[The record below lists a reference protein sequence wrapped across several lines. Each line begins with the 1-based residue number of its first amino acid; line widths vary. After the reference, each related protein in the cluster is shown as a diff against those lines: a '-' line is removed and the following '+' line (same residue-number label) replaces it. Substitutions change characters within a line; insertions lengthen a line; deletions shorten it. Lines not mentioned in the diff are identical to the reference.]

1 MKEKDKEILLYQE
14 HLEYDTYRVIVQAKR
29 TNENKPNFVSNQKA
43 GQLIGEKVTERANV
57 TEIRRLHRGKLLV
70 VCSSAKTANE
80 IVSDPEIR
88 SLYNPFIPFAYV
100 RRTAVLRDIDDD
112 FDDATLLENIDAR
125 QYRILSVQRLN
136 RRVVNEGEVT
146 FVKTRSVKVTF
157 EGQEMPAYVRLFYC
171 RIECVP
177 FTQRVVQCFNCARFG
192 HTSKFCKNNPL
203 CKICFQPM
211 VDNDHQCVVAPVTC
225 INCKGGHKPL
235 EPCCP
240 ELNRQKKIKELQS
253 TRNLDFHEAAQF
265 VPSVRSSPYA
275 VKTQN
280 SFAALELR
288 NEDFPSLG
296 NRTQTEDLI
305 EKYVPPA
312 LPYMSNAALRKEKNK
327 RYSKEMND
335 VSRQNKRRDIEENEV
350 HHQKENNEAKKMRQ
364 SVESE
369 NKFQGRRSEYKQART
384 ESGRGVH
391 DEQRYRKSNVNVSQN
406 SNESDF
412 NMEYAYSQESTG
424 DNNVSMNSYVE
435 SYNANLYQGG
445 QVLSPDLG

>member
-1 MKEKDKEILLYQE
+1 MSEGKGEDPPDGGKLTDKMKEKDKQEILLYQE

-88 SLYNPFIPFAYV
+88 SLYNPFIPFTYV

-157 EGQEMPAYVRLFYC
+157 EGQEMPAY
-171 RIECVP
+171 
-177 FTQRVVQCFNCARFG
+177 
-192 HTSKFCKNNPL
+192 
-203 CKICFQPM
+203 
-211 VDNDHQCVVAPVTC
+211 
-225 INCKGGHKPL
+225 
-235 EPCCP
+235 
-240 ELNRQKKIKELQS
+240 
-253 TRNLDFHEAAQF
+253 
-265 VPSVRSSPYA
+265 
-275 VKTQN
+275 
-280 SFAALELR
+280 
-288 NEDFPSLG
+288 
-296 NRTQTEDLI
+296 
-305 EKYVPPA
+305 
-312 LPYMSNAALRKEKNK
+312 EKNK

-350 HHQKENNEAKKMRQ
+350 HHQKENNEAKKMKQ

-412 NMEYAYSQESTG
+412 NMEYAYSQESSG
-424 DNNVSMNSYVE
+424 DNNVSMNNYVE
-435 SYNANLYQGG
+435 SYNVNLYRGG
-445 QVLSPDLG
+445 HVLSPDLG

>member
-157 EGQEMPAYVRLFYC
+157 EGQEMPAY
-171 RIECVP
+171 P
-177 FTQRVVQCFNCARFG
+177 
-192 HTSKFCKNNPL
+192 
-203 CKICFQPM
+203 
-211 VDNDHQCVVAPVTC
+211 
-225 INCKGGHKPL
+225 GG
-235 EPCCP
+235 
-240 ELNRQKKIKELQS
+240 
-253 TRNLDFHEAAQF
+253 
-265 VPSVRSSPYA
+265 YW
-275 VKTQN
+275 
-280 SFAALELR
+280 
-288 NEDFPSLG
+288 
-296 NRTQTEDLI
+296 
-305 EKYVPPA
+305 
-312 LPYMSNAALRKEKNK
+312 
-327 RYSKEMND
+327 
-335 VSRQNKRRDIEENEV
+335 
-350 HHQKENNEAKKMRQ
+350 
-364 SVESE
+364 
-369 NKFQGRRSEYKQART
+369 
-384 ESGRGVH
+384 
-391 DEQRYRKSNVNVSQN
+391 
-406 SNESDF
+406 
-412 NMEYAYSQESTG
+412 
-424 DNNVSMNSYVE
+424 
-435 SYNANLYQGG
+435 
-445 QVLSPDLG
+445 